1 MVRRPYN
8 QGPGKGRQ
16 KPHKQTEVKIGKQGA
31 QSTPQAGV
39 LETSLSWR
47 PVLETRNSF
56 TGTQALGAG
65 PQETCTVTG
74 PGWGPEVWP

>member
-31 QSTPQAGV
+31 QSTPQVGQQ
-39 LETSLSWR
+39 ES
-47 PVLETRNSF
+47 
-56 TGTQALGAG
+56 TGTAG
-65 PQETCTVTG
+65 TG
-74 PGWGPEVWP
+74 QSTHQDREGL